1 MYIQLNFKS
10 KRKAI
15 MYASIPVYY
24 QIRNTIKDWIA
35 NKDYGYGDKIPSENE
50 LAELFKVTR
59 LTVRQGISLLV
70 QEGLLV
76 RKRGEGTFVT
86 TNENLVRSLGL
97 EFTGFMDDLFYE
109 VSRTKTKSVVIE
121 KTVSTKSV
129 KEKLELADDDVIRIK
144 RVRLLNGKLF
154 AYTINYLSPEIG
166 LQITEKEL
174 FKKPLLKIIEQDIGI
189 EIDEALQ
196 TIEASFADPETAEKL
211 EIVPGSPILYVE
223 RIMYSNNKKPIELV
237 QTSYSGEH
245 YKYVVRLKS
254 DKSTKDRRWVQH
266 IA

>member
-1 MYIQLNFKS
+1 
-10 KRKAI
+10 

-24 QIRNTIKDWIA
+24 QIRNTIKDWIV
-35 NKDYGYGDKIPSENE
+35 NKDYSYGDKIPSENE

-70 QEGLLV
+70 QEGLLI

-86 TNENLVRSLGL
+86 ADENLVRSLGL

-109 VSRTKTKSVVIE
+109 VSRTKTKSVIIE
-121 KTVSTKSV
+121 KITSTKSV
-129 KEKLELADDDVIRIK
+129 KEKLDLANDDIIRIK
-144 RVRLLNGKLF
+144 RVRLLNNKIF
-154 AYTINYLSPEIG
+154 AYTINYISPALG
-166 LQITEKEL
+166 SQITEKEL
-174 FKKPLLKIIEQDIGI
+174 LKKPMLKIIEQDIGI
-189 EIDEALQ
+189 EFEEALQ

-211 EIVPGSPILYVE
+211 EIAPGSPILFVE
-223 RIMYSNNKKPIELV
+223 RIMYAKNQKPIELV

-254 DKSTKDRRWVQH
+254 DKSSKGRRWVQH
-266 IA
+266 IV

>member
-1 MYIQLNFKS
+1 
-10 KRKAI
+10 

-24 QIRNTIKDWIA
+24 QIRNTIKDWIV
-35 NKDYGYGDKIPSENE
+35 NKDYSYGDKIPSENE

-70 QEGLLV
+70 QEGLLI

-86 TNENLVRSLGL
+86 ADENLVRSLGL

-121 KTVSTKSV
+121 KITSTKSV
-129 KEKLELADDDVIRIK
+129 KEKLDLANDDIIRIK
-144 RVRLLNGKLF
+144 RVRLLNNKIF
-154 AYTINYLSPEIG
+154 AYTINYISPALG
-166 LQITEKEL
+166 SQITEKEL
-174 FKKPLLKIIEQDIGI
+174 LKKPMLKIIEQDIGI
-189 EIDEALQ
+189 EFEEALQ

-211 EIVPGSPILYVE
+211 EIAPGSPILFVE
-223 RIMYSNNKKPIELV
+223 RIMYAKNQKPIELV

-254 DKSTKDRRWVQH
+254 DKSSKGRRWVQH
-266 IA
+266 IV